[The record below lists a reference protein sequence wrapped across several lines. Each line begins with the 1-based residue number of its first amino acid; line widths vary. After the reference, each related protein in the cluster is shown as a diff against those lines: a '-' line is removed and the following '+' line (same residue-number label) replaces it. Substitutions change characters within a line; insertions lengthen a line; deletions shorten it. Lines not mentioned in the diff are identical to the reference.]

1 MKQMNKQDYKQM
13 IQAGSIIALGEK
25 EFWEMYPDGIDCDFN
40 IFQCEDVDDTEIAKE
55 MIREAVETLTK
66 LKEKYDQ

>member
-13 IQAGSIIALGEK
+13 IQAGSIIAFSEK
-25 EFWEMYPDGIDCDFN
+25 EFWEMYPDGIGCDFS
-40 IFQCEDVDDTEIAKE
+40 IFKCEDVDDTEIAKE